1 MAKNK
6 NGQVVKLKA
15 QVKELKSEAKAA
27 KKSEAKIL
35 KVWHRLVTGLAKV
48 LDKSNKAVTAKSPKK
63 KVAKVIVK
71 RKPDK
76 KVEDDE

>member
-6 NGQVVKLKA
+6 NGQVVKLKG
-15 QVKELKSEAKAA
+15 QVKELKSELKEA
-27 KKSEAKIL
+27 KKSETKVL

-48 LDKSNKAVTAKSPKK
+48 LDKSNKAVLAKSSKK
-63 KVAKVIVK
+63 KAAKAIVK
-71 RKPDK
+71 RKPAK